1 MQCKIQFTFSA
12 RQVREHDYEAFL
24 DTFSLDQIPDVA
36 LKRYEGALRLDVET
50 APGDLRPPY
59 LIPEI
64 RRHLG
69 EIAKRWPYSAFC
81 CDLKTPFLLD
91 FALCQLGDLQFIE
104 WGESEK
110 VSVSFLVHD
119 FYRFWKCGN
128 AQIRAAGRRARL
140 SHGDVMHR
148 EIAFSRYLL
157 QGLRPTTMGSQGN

>member
-104 WGESEK
+104 WENQRRCQSR
-110 VSVSFLVHD
+110 FLCMT
-119 FYRFWKCGN
+119 FIGFGS
-128 AQIRAAGRRARL
+128 AATPKFVRRA
-140 SHGDVMHR
+140 
-148 EIAFSRYLL
+148 E
-157 QGLRPTTMGSQGN
+157 GLA